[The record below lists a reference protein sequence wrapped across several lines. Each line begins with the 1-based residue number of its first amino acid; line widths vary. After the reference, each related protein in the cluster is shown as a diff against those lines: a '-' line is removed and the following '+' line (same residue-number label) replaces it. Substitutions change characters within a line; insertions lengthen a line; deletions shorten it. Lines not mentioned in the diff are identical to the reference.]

1 MHNQA
6 PLSWHPKFYP
16 YQMVNGT
23 LVLLSETQCFS
34 LGGARFQTIIN
45 GVNGE
50 ASLDDLLRQA
60 GDYTTAFQLRKTVE
74 KLLKQQW
81 LVAGKPD
88 LSYTKPLAV
97 LPHLEQGKQLYNLSS
112 VDLAEYANL
121 LPTSA
126 TIIFVDDY
134 LQLSNEWLSTIK
146 SPFLVVKLTGERLL
160 VGPYLTLEP
169 YTPCGQCLTHQIL
182 ANQPVRKWVQTIENT
197 DYMPLPVLCD
207 DKLPPIEKIAPI
219 VTQAIN
225 EPFTVLEV
233 NRTNFSVQKH
243 WVRHRLQCPTCCI
256 PNWMKTEIQSPIVL
270 QHTASKIAN
279 DGGSRASSAHH
290 TVQSLQ
296 KLISPLTGV
305 ITNLM
310 ELPLPKASPIKI
322 YRTAFFKSP
331 STHKSATQQDFVQI
345 SLGKGID
352 PVQSQASALCESI
365 ERYAAQY
372 QGDEFWQKACPE
384 LLDARFYAPNQL
396 VQFSERQY
404 QHFSQNEQN
413 IEKSKFA
420 TKPYK
425 STMALHWVPTWSVTY
440 QERVYVPFNYGFA
453 NTPFEQ
459 DAQYIRWNSNG
470 CAAGNTVEEA
480 ILQGLFEL
488 IERDATAIWW
498 YNKVKTQA
506 IDLNGL
512 PQEHYQ
518 KFEQA
523 LQDWH
528 YWGLNITN
536 DLGIPV
542 VAGIAQHKDTG
553 KFCLGFGAHLNATIA
568 CQRALAE
575 LCQLIPIREQNG
587 APFDFDA
594 IQPEAF
600 LIPQGKLKALH
611 SFAKQETSDIAE
623 DVLYVVQK
631 LKAQALETLVLNY
644 SRPDLPIKT
653 TKVIVPGLCHIWA
666 QFGAQRLYKVPVAM
680 GWANQL
686 KKEEEL
692 NTHLLYI

>member
-1 MHNQA
+1 MVNQA
-6 PLSWHPKFYP
+6 PLNWHPKFYP
-16 YQMVNGT
+16 YWLANQT
-23 LVLLSETQCFS
+23 LILLSETQCFS
-34 LGGARFQTIIN
+34 LGGTRFQAIIN
-45 GVNGE
+45 GVDSKK
-50 ASLDDLLRQA
+50 SLGDLLEQTDNYTA
-60 GDYTTAFQLRKTVE
+60 GFQLQHTVE
-74 KLLKQQW
+74 KLIKQG
-81 LVAGKPD
+81 LLIAGKPAVT
-88 LSYTKPLAV
+88 YIKPPAV
-97 LPHLEQGKQLYNLSS
+97 LPHLEKGKQLYNLSS
-112 VDLAEYANL
+112 ADLAEYANL
-121 LPTSA
+121 LSTSA

-169 YTPCGQCLTHQIL
+169 YTPCGECLTHQIL
-182 ANQPVRKWVQTIENT
+182 ANQPVRKWVQAIENT

-225 EPFTVLEV
+225 EPFTVLEA
-233 NRTNFSVQKH
+233 NRTGFSVQKH
-243 WVRHRLQCPTCCI
+243 WVRHRLQCPTCGV
-256 PNWMKTEIQSPIVL
+256 PNWMKSQIRSPVVL
-270 QHTASKIAN
+270 QHTASKVAN
-279 DGGSRASSAHH
+279 DGGSRAASARN

-305 ITNLM
+305 ITNLV
-310 ELPLPKASPIKI
+310 ELPSAKVSPIKI
-322 YRTAFFKSP
+322 YRTAFFKTP
-331 STHKSATQQDFVQI
+331 PAYHPTAQQDFVQI

-396 VQFSERQY
+396 VQFSARQH
-404 QHFSQNEQN
+404 QAFSKNEKN

-425 STMALHWVPTWSVTY
+425 STVALHWVPTWSITH

-453 NTPFEQ
+453 NTPFEH

-498 YNKVKTQA
+498 YNKVKTQTV
-506 IDLNGL
+506 DLSGL

-523 LQDWH
+523 LQGWH
-528 YWGLNITN
+528 YWVLNITT

-542 VAGIAQHKDTG
+542 MAGIAQHKTTG

-575 LCQLIPIREQNG
+575 LCQLIPIRNQNG

-594 IQPEAF
+594 IQTEAF
-600 LIPQGKLKALH
+600 LMPQGKPKALH
-611 SFAKQETSDIAE
+611 SFVKQETADIAE
-623 DVLYVVQK
+623 DVLHVVQS
-631 LKAQALETLVLNY
+631 LKIQGLETLVLNY
-644 SRPDLPIKT
+644 SRPDLHIKT
-653 TKVIVPGLCHIWA
+653 AKVIVPELCHIWA

-680 GWANQL
+680 GWATQAKL
-686 KKEEEL
+686 EEEF